1 MKDEIIQIAIGI
13 VMGIAIVA
21 TMLITIICL

>member
-13 VMGIAIVA
+13 AMGIAIVA
-21 TMLITIICL
+21 TMLTIIICL

>member
-13 VMGIAIVA
+13 AMGIAIVG
-21 TMLITIICL
+21 TMLTIIICL